1 VFERV
6 GFEREIRDLELP
18 TRRGLAYVLERLT
31 RQRQKAGNREYESE
45 DGVTRKPWNQL
56 STDDQLMLL
65 FEPGTSYVRLRDIKA
80 TVSVSTSGL
89 SIKDMKDD
97 GAADREKAL
106 KFAKRFVTPLFKTS
120 LGTKWFADVAG
131 GFGKDPDPKT
141 KVQMPDVYPRVVFL
155 GWATGKT
162 RYGGTV
168 TVALDGK
175 DALDPKKGSRSL
187 VLFDEKGKDWEMFPE
202 FTSRPDI
209 VMLHELVHARRNQI
223 GARTDD
229 QRAEEK
235 VALIEENRYRN
246 QIGEA
251 ITDVGD
257 RLKKRQ
263 I

>member
-1 VFERV
+1 MFERIS
-6 GFEREIRDLELP
+6 FEREFQDLELGP
-18 TRRGLAYVLERLT
+18 KRGLAYVLERLM
-31 RQRQKAGNREYESE
+31 RQRRTARTRNYESE
-45 DGVTRKPWNQL
+45 NGEKRQAWNQL

-89 SIKDMKDD
+89 SVKDVKDE
-97 GAADREKAL
+97 GAVDRDKTL

-141 KVQMPDVYPRVVFL
+141 KVQMPDVHPRVVFL

-175 DALDPKKGSRSL
+175 DALDPKKGSRSMI
-187 VLFDEKGKDWEMFPE
+187 LFDEKGKDWEMFPE
-202 FTSRPDI
+202 FKSRPDI

-229 QRAEEK
+229 QHAEEK
-235 VALIEENRYRN
+235 VALIEENRYRDA
-246 QIGEA
+246 IGEG
-251 ITDVGD
+251 ITDLGD
-257 RLKKRQ
+257 RLKKRH